1 MQEACTTPC
10 FCSQLFRS
18 GSGILVFLYLFL
30 SINVHSYISS
40 PSLYSLDWEDVCPG
54 ASTATK
60 SLRFYPVFKT
70 RSFWIVLKLS
80 SALVPQKVMVL
91 ESKSFPYTQS
101 ILPFSLSSR
110 THAQTLKTFPILK
123 WSLLHKFP
131 KVSSNYTCCSA
142 VLSCFSC
149 VQLFETW
156 WTVARQ
162 APLSMGF
169 SRQEY
174 LSGLPGTPLGDLPD
188 PGIELMS
195 PMSPAL
201 TGRFFTT
208 SATWETEIHRLLVK
222 KHC

>member
-1 MQEACTTPC
+1 M
-10 FCSQLFRS
+10 
-18 GSGILVFLYLFL
+18 
-30 SINVHSYISS
+30 HSYISS